1 MNAPL
6 RIKQLRQEAELS
18 FREIPYDGHVT
29 KNVVIT
35 TDGDYVMVFKLSGV
49 SFDSADDTQWNNWH
63 NSLCNTLR
71 GNGFYDPRV
80 TIWTHIVR
88 RTDNEYPEGEYPEG
102 FSRDFNERYRGR
114 VVSELL
120 MVNELYLTV
129 VFRPIVS
136 KVGRSL
142 FKTIDDDKQRLADKK
157 AALEFMDQRAIEIEA
172 SFRRYDPERL
182 GTYEY
187 NGHIFSEV
195 LEFFAYLVNG
205 EYARM
210 PVRRQRAGD
219 YMAMVRPSFGTETI
233 EVRHPVITYRG
244 AILGYQTYPDESA
257 VGCLNALLSAP
268 FEFTL
273 TQSFSYMTKASAKFV
288 VKNGRRQMK
297 NTDDDA
303 KSQIAALDDLLELL
317 ESNKV
322 AFGHHHINLFVKAYS
337 AEVLEKNIA
346 DALAIMGDNGCVVAR
361 EDLACESAFWAML
374 PGNFKYRPRL
384 SPITTRNFAALSPFH
399 NYPSGRKA
407 GNHWGEA
414 VTMLLSDANTPYHF
428 SFHASDPED
437 PDGGTKKD
445 VGHTLILGPTGSGKT
460 VFVTAMQAF
469 LDKFG
474 ASYVSFTKDN
484 DQELMIRAL
493 GGKFRPLK
501 TGYPTGFNPFQLE
514 PSKKNILFWNK
525 LVKSLVTR
533 PLVLKDEREIEE
545 ALQWL
550 AGLNRED
557 RRLGKL
563 LDYLDK
569 GTQDSVYYYLRKW
582 CYARAPGEE
591 DGLYAWVLDNPE
603 DEIAALL
610 DGKQDVVR
618 VGFDVTEFLDE
629 PTVRTPTN
637 MYLFHL
643 VDYLVDGRRMA
654 IWIAE
659 FWKALGDAA
668 FESFAKDQLK
678 TIRKKNGFV
687 VLDSQSPEDAL
698 NHPIAPTLIGQ
709 TATKILFPHAE
720 AKRDAYING
729 LSLSEREYRLI
740 KEELGEGS
748 RRFLIKQS
756 GNTVVAKL
764 DLKGFNDE
772 LKVLSAKPHTIEL
785 ARSLIEEHGDEP
797 AKWLPYF
804 MEKRSS
810 T

>member
-6 RIKQLRQEAELS
+6 RIKHLRKEAEIGFS
-18 FREIPYDGHVT
+18 EIPYVGHVNR
-29 KNVVIT
+29 NVVIT
-35 TDGDYVMVFKLSGV
+35 TDGDYVMVFKLGGV
-49 SFDSADDTQWNNWH
+49 SFDSADDAQWNTWH

-71 GNGFYDPRV
+71 GTGFYDPRV
-80 TIWTHIVR
+80 TLWSHVVR

-102 FSRDFNERYRGR
+102 FSRDFNEHYRER
-114 VVSELL
+114 VVGELL
-120 MVNELYLTV
+120 MVNELYISL

-136 KVGRSL
+136 TVGRSL
-142 FKTIDDDKQRLADKK
+142 FKKIDDDKQRHADKK
-157 AALEFMDQRAIEIEA
+157 AALEFMEQRAIEIEA

-182 GTYEY
+182 STYEH
-187 NGHIFSEV
+187 NGHVFSEV

-205 EYARM
+205 EHARM

-233 EVRHPVITYRG
+233 EVRHPVGTHRG
-244 AILGYQTYPDESA
+244 AMLGYQTYPDESA

-288 VKNGRRQMK
+288 VKNGRRQMN

-303 KSQIAALDDLLELL
+303 KSQIKALDDLLELL

-322 AFGHHHINLFVKAYS
+322 AFGRHHINLFVKAYS

-374 PGNFKYRPRL
+374 PGNFKFRPRL

-399 NYPSGRKA
+399 NYPAGRKT
-407 GNHWGEA
+407 GNHWGDA
-414 VTMLLSDANTPYHF
+414 ITMLLSDANTPYHF

-445 VGHTLILGPTGSGKT
+445 VGHTLVLGPTGAGKT
-460 VFVTAMQAF
+460 VFVTAMQTL
-469 LDKFG
+469 LDKFR
-474 ASYVSFTKDN
+474 ASYVCFTKDN
-484 DQELMIRAL
+484 DQELVIRAL

-501 TGYPTGFNPFQLE
+501 MGSPTGFNPFQLD
-514 PSKKNILFWNK
+514 PTKKNILFWNK

-533 PLVLKDEREIEE
+533 PLLLKDEREIEE
-545 ALQWL
+545 SIHWL
-550 AGLNRED
+550 AGLDCKD

-603 DEIAALL
+603 DEIAELL
-610 DGKQDVVR
+610 NSKQSVVR
-618 VGFDVTEFLDE
+618 VGFDVTQFLDE

-643 VDYLVDGRRMA
+643 LEYLVDGRRIA

-659 FWKALGDAA
+659 FWKALGDPV
-668 FESFAKDQLK
+668 FSSFAKDQLK
-678 TIRKKNGFV
+678 TIRKKDGFV
-687 VLDSQSPEDAL
+687 VLDSQEPEDAL
-698 NHPIAPTLIGQ
+698 KHPIASTLIGQ
-709 TATKILFPHAE
+709 TATKILFPYPD
-720 AKRDAYING
+720 AKRETYIDG
-729 LSLSEREYRLI
+729 LSLSEREFRLI

-764 DLKGFNDE
+764 DLKGFDDD
-772 LKVLSAKPHTIEL
+772 LAILSTKEKTAEL
-785 ARSLIEEHGDEP
+785 ARTLIEEFGDEP
-797 AKWLPYF
+797 AKWLPHF
-804 MEKRSS
+804 MEQRRAV
-810 T
+810 